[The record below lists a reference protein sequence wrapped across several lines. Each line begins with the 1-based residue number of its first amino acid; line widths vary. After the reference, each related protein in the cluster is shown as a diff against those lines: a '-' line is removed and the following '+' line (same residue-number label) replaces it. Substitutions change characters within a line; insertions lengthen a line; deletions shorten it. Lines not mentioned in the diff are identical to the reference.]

1 MYKAIQE
8 IGGYK
13 IGDEVPAEKAEL
25 WLSMYSVPPVEKV
38 PEDATGQDS
47 KSEPEKKPSKNV
59 MLEDYLGRNTSV
71 VKKNVEGDD
80 LSQEEVKGLLKLEK
94 SGKNRAIVIEA
105 LERK

>member
-1 MYKAIQE
+1 MYRAIIE
-8 IGGYK
+8 VGGYK
-13 IGDEVPAEKAEL
+13 VGDEVPTDKAEH
-25 WLSMYSVPPVEKV
+25 WLKVFAVPHVEKIS
-38 PEDATGQDS
+38 EDATGQDS
-47 KSEPEKKPSKNV
+47 ESEPEKKPSKDV